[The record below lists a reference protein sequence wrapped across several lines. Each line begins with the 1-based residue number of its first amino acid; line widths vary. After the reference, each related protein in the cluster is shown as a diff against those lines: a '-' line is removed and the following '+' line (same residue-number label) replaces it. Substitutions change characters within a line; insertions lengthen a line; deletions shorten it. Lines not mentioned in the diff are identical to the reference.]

1 MFLTSIPMLR
11 LAILF
16 PVVKVCDSLQPMAV
30 LEVFPPFFRVANAN
44 MMPSPK
50 NNTVHCYGVGSLYIF
65 PHPDGGG

>member
-1 MFLTSIPMLR
+1 MLR

-44 MMPSPK
+44 MMPS
-50 NNTVHCYGVGSLYIF
+50 SEALALLYDVLIR
-65 PHPDGGG
+65 